1 MQVPD
6 ETFFSMLS
14 NLSYCKSPSTSSI
27 PSTNELFA
35 NNINVNQI
43 SEFPLVK
50 DPKLLKQNH
59 INNYDMY
66 DIHSE
71 SSMKKIKSISKNKK
85 KQIHKKNSHIS
96 TKTMLTMK
104 EKDKCNSEFK
114 LIYNVMKDTNYS
126 CAYSD
131 AEQHIDCIDLNI
143 VQDLKIKL
151 YAQERKKRQLQR
163 YIKQQQRYIEK
174 LLQRKYS
181 LNINY

>member
-6 ETFFSMLS
+6 ETSFSTLS
-14 NLSYCKSPSTSSI
+14 NLSHCKSLNISNI

-35 NNINVNQI
+35 NNVNVNQT
-43 SEFPLVK
+43 SEFPLFK
-50 DPKLLKQNH
+50 DSNELLKQNH
-59 INNYDMY
+59 IDNYDTY

-71 SSMKKIKSISKNKK
+71 SSMKKIESINKNKK
-85 KQIHKKNSHIS
+85 KQIHKKNSHIN

-114 LIYNVMKDTNYS
+114 LIYNVMKDTNS
-126 CAYSD
+126 CAHSD
-131 AEQHIDCIDLNI
+131 VQQHIDCIDLNI

-163 YIKQQQRYIEK
+163 YIKQQRQYIEK

-181 LNINY
+181 LNIKY